1 MIQLIPAHTISRST
15 TLAILTLC
23 LSFLSPIALHAG
35 LVPNGGDLPNDLNN
49 ALRFDPAT
57 PTPAIVAFK
66 DANLPLDRFIQ
77 VGFRTNNPSAFN
89 ITEIGWSKDNI
100 SYTNF
105 NPNNF
110 VNNINSPT
118 DYRYSDII
126 DLGSPIGGSS
136 TTAFYLRY
144 TIPAGIEVG
153 KAIQSKFLAN
163 ADSFAT
169 NGILDFGTNN
179 NFIAFTRSHTAVP
192 EPTSLLLVSSA
203 AMWLRWHARN
213 RSKRP
218 V

>member
-1 MIQLIPAHTISRST
+1 MTRLIPANTISRST
-15 TLAILTLC
+15 TLALLTFC
-23 LSFLSPIALHAG
+23 LISLSTIAIHAG

-89 ITEIGWSKDNI
+89 ITDIAWSKDNI

-105 NPNNF
+105 APNDF
-110 VNNINSPT
+110 VNNINSPSE
-118 DYRYSDII
+118 YRYSDII

-144 TIPAGIEVG
+144 TIPSGIEVG

-163 ADSFAT
+163 SDSFVT
-169 NGILDFGTNN
+169 NGVLDFGSNN

-203 AMWLRWHARN
+203 ALWLRWRAKN
-213 RSKRP
+213 RCKRSA
-218 V
+218 